1 MFLKTNFIY
10 LFIYG
15 NWKTLSVGNWKT
27 LSVDRS
33 IIGRIVNWEDVEI
46 GRGLILNTMS

>member
-10 LFIYG
+10 LFIY
-15 NWKTLSVGNWKT
+15 GNWKT